1 MKKRKKKKKKKVV
14 LPDKPEKGLIAYVL
28 LLLFSVFLILF
39 GIFFKNPCTAE
50 GYPDWI
56 DFGVTALVL
65 GDGFDQVCN
74 LDVDAEF
81 DDVGEL
87 CMSFWLPDA
96 DGELQNAWVLIFD
109 SRATFSWEISGNVQ
123 HRELTFDPS
132 GAAWSQETGKT
143 QDSDERFAVFKLG
156 VDDDVEEGVISIQM
170 SEGYWAAKS
179 GDTKKIRT
187 PLIAS
192 LFPGKSGLEE
202 GKRLI
207 EGLESGEI
215 EMNGENEIAAHL
227 FSFLEIDGVS
237 SSTAVLEIDG
247 WYNPSDLISR
257 KLTNVSP
264 DSYDNI
270 MGILHW
276 RKEPFLFHP
285 VVEFEDNKTP
295 FLEELFK
302 FLMVGLGSF
311 IFPIEVGNV
320 CQKALRPPSNKK
332 K

>member
-1 MKKRKKKKKKKVV
+1 MKKKKKKKKAVP
-14 LPDKPEKGLIAYVL
+14 PDKPGKGLTIHIL
-28 LLLFSVFLILF
+28 LLLFSVFFILF
-39 GIFFKNPCTAE
+39 GTFFKSTYTA
-50 GYPDWI
+50 GDYPDWI

-74 LDVDAEF
+74 LAVNAAFNDT
-81 DDVGEL
+81 GEL
-87 CMSFWLPDA
+87 RMSFELPDA
-96 DGELQNAWVLIFD
+96 GSEPQNAWVLIFD
-109 SRATFSWEISGNVQ
+109 LFTTFSWEISGNVQ
-123 HRELTFDPS
+123 HRELAFDTA
-132 GAAWSQETGKT
+132 GAAQSWETGIT
-143 QDSDERFAVFKLG
+143 QSSDKRYAVFKLR
-156 VDDDVEEGVISIQM
+156 VDGDREKEVISIQM
-170 SEGYWAAKS
+170 PEGYWGAKS

-192 LFPGKSGLEE
+192 LFPGKSEFEE
-202 GKRLI
+202 YNRLI

-215 EMNGENEIAAHL
+215 EMNGKNDLVAHF
-227 FSFLEIDGVS
+227 FSFLEIDGVPS
-237 SSTAVLEIDG
+237 SSAVLKIDG

-264 DSYDNI
+264 DPYDNM

-276 RKEPFLFHP
+276 RKVPLRFHP

-320 CQKALRPPSNKK
+320 CQKVLRAPSNKK